1 MAKKKETV
9 KEPEIV
15 ENISSESLDDVMS
28 DRYAI
33 YAKYVIQDRAIPDVR
48 DGLKPVQRRI
58 IYGMYQNGNTSDK
71 PTKKCAKIV
80 GDIMGRFHPHG
91 DSSIY
96 DALVR
101 LSQPWKMSEPL
112 VQFQGN
118 NGSIDDDPAAAYRYT
133 EARLNQF
140 AENLISDID
149 KNTVDMTLNFDDTEF
164 EPVVLPCRYP
174 NLYVNGSEGIAVA
187 IATEIPPHN
196 LNEMCEAAIYQ
207 IQHPNCTLDELLEI
221 VKGPDFPTGGTIYAG
236 QGLRDIYETGR
247 GRIEIASKVAIE
259 SSDKGVNSLVISEIP
274 YGVIKKQLAFQID
287 TIRKNHE
294 IDGIQE
300 VKDLSAGDSIKIV
313 VEIKKDVNPEIVL
326 AYLMKK
332 TQLKVSYS
340 SNIVAICDKHPKTL
354 SLKEYLTYYTDHQI
368 DVITRRSKF
377 DLKKA
382 QSRLEIVDGL
392 IKSVSIINEIIA
404 IIRKSKDK
412 ADSKKNLMQAYGF
425 SEPQAE
431 AIVTMRLYKL
441 SNTDVQIYI
450 DEKAKLENTIED
462 LTETLANPNKLKRI
476 IVNDLKEIIKV
487 YGTPRRSVI
496 EEKQEEIIIDKRDL
510 VAKEDVYVVI
520 TKDGYIKRSSLK
532 SYKSSNE
539 QLPGLKQN
547 DSIVMSQI
555 VNTIDYILAFTNKGN
570 FLMLPVHEIQENKWK
585 DEGKHVNYISNLP
598 INESIIKCIVVK
610 DFNSKVYIGSIS
622 KSGQIKK
629 TLLNEFYVPKT
640 SKPIGCMRLLRD
652 DEVADVCVLNGNNN
666 IMVMTSSGKET
677 CFNENEITPTKLK
690 TSGVKAISS
699 LKNGYVVAMI
709 STREAQKCK
718 FMLVTNKGFY
728 KICDFSKFEVTD
740 RLGRT
745 DMVIKSFK
753 SDVHDLKY
761 CSKINNRVDL
771 LDFYA
776 LMEDG
781 SVKNFIINDFTLTPA
796 DKYCKT
802 NLDNFNSKDRIKDV
816 FQFNVEVIDFKTP
829 VDEPSKVKKVVSLET
844 KSEEQK
850 EEVKIIT
857 VDSTE
862 EIKNS
867 SDEENYEQIS
877 IFDDMGD

>member
-1 MAKKKETV
+1 
-9 KEPEIV
+9 
-15 ENISSESLDDVMS
+15 
-28 DRYAI
+28 
-33 YAKYVIQDRAIPDVR
+33 
-48 DGLKPVQRRI
+48 
-58 IYGMYQNGNTSDK
+58 
-71 PTKKCAKIV
+71 
-80 GDIMGRFHPHG
+80 
-91 DSSIY
+91 
-96 DALVR
+96 
-101 LSQPWKMSEPL
+101 
-112 VQFQGN
+112 
-118 NGSIDDDPAAAYRYT
+118 
-133 EARLNQF
+133 
-140 AENLISDID
+140 
-149 KNTVDMTLNFDDTEF
+149 
-164 EPVVLPCRYP
+164 
-174 NLYVNGSEGIAVA
+174 
-187 IATEIPPHN
+187 
-196 LNEMCEAAIYQ
+196 
-207 IQHPNCTLDELLEI
+207 
-221 VKGPDFPTGGTIYAG
+221 
-236 QGLRDIYETGR
+236 
-247 GRIEIASKVAIE
+247 
-259 SSDKGVNSLVISEIP
+259 
-274 YGVIKKQLAFQID
+274 
-287 TIRKNHE
+287 
-294 IDGIQE
+294 
-300 VKDLSAGDSIKIV
+300 
-313 VEIKKDVNPEIVL
+313 
-326 AYLMKK
+326 
-332 TQLKVSYS
+332 
-340 SNIVAICDKHPKTL
+340 
-354 SLKEYLTYYTDHQI
+354 
-368 DVITRRSKF
+368 
-377 DLKKA
+377 
-382 QSRLEIVDGL
+382 
-392 IKSVSIINEIIA
+392 
-404 IIRKSKDK
+404 
-412 ADSKKNLMQAYGF
+412 
-425 SEPQAE
+425 
-431 AIVTMRLYKL
+431 
-441 SNTDVQIYI
+441 
-450 DEKAKLENTIED
+450 
-462 LTETLANPNKLKRI
+462 
-476 IVNDLKEIIKV
+476 
-487 YGTPRRSVI
+487 
-496 EEKQEEIIIDKRDL
+496 
-510 VAKEDVYVVI
+510 
-520 TKDGYIKRSSLK
+520 
-532 SYKSSNE
+532 
-539 QLPGLKQN
+539 
-547 DSIVMSQI
+547 MSQI

-781 SVKNFIINDFTLTPA
+781 SIKNFIINDFTLTPA

-829 VDEPSKVKKVVSLET
+829 VDEPSKVKKVVSQET

-857 VDSTE
+857 VDSNE